1 MNIQGFIKTSL
12 LDFPGNVASTV
23 FTSGCNFNCPF
34 CHNPSLILD
43 EGSDGTIQ
51 TDVILTHLKR
61 RQGLIDGVCITGGE
75 ATLQKNLL
83 PFIKEV
89 KKLGMKVKLD
99 TNGYSPSILKTLIE
113 ENLID
118 YIAMD
123 IKNSPSKYART
134 CGLKALD
141 YNKIKSSIHLIK
153 NSGISHEFR
162 TTIMKDLH
170 DLEDLEAISV
180 EIHGCDRFC
189 LQQYRYHED
198 QNCQFTAYEPETLL
212 GWQEHF
218 SSFLKKVEVRGI

>member
-12 LDFPGNVASTV
+12 LDFPGNIASTV

-43 EGSDGTIQ
+43 EGSDEIIQ
-51 TDVILTHLKR
+51 TDVILAHLKK

-83 PFIKEV
+83 PFIREV

-99 TNGYSPSILKTLIE
+99 TNGYSPSILQNLIE
-113 ENLID
+113 DNLVD

-123 IKNSPSKYART
+123 IKNSPSKYAKT

-141 YNKIKSSIHLIK
+141 YSKIKESIQLIK
-153 NSGISHEFR
+153 ASGISHEFR

-170 DLEDLEAISV
+170 DLEDLEAISE
-180 EIHGCDRFC
+180 EINGCDRFC
-189 LQQYRYHED
+189 LQQYRYQEG
-198 QNCQFTAYEPETLL
+198 QNCQFSAYEPETLIS
-212 GWQEHF
+212 WQEHLTSLF
-218 SSFLKKVEVRGI
+218 KRVEVRGI